1 MKDGL
6 YTDKRVYIIGGS
18 SGIGYAIA
26 KSVLSDGGAV
36 LLMARGEQR
45 LEEARQR
52 LVSSGFPR
60 EAIAIQPVDIAD
72 QEAVSAAV
80 GAAVQGSGPPDI
92 LINCAGMAYPDHVYT
107 MDGDLARQTIRV
119 NLLGTMNMVSALL
132 PHLRPGARIVNVS
145 SVAGFIGTYGYTAY
159 SASKFGIIGYS
170 QALRNELKPEGVT
183 VHVLCPPDTDTP
195 QLEAENKTKPPE
207 TFAISGNASLKSPES
222 VASALRRGLEKK
234 RFMIIAG
241 FDSRLIYLLTR
252 LFPSLVFFIMDRIVA
267 SSRKREGVSRR
278 FLHD

>member
-1 MKDGL
+1 MRVRI
-6 YTDKRVYIIGGS
+6 YTNRRVYITGGS

-26 KSVLSDGGAV
+26 QSVLSDGGEV
-36 LLMARGEQR
+36 LLLARGEQR

-52 LVSSGFPR
+52 LVSSGFSR
-60 EAIAIQPVDIAD
+60 EAIAIQPVDISD
-72 QEAVSAAV
+72 ESAVFDAV
-80 GAAVQGSGPPDI
+80 GDAVKSFGPADI

-107 MDGDLARQTIRV
+107 MDRKMAHQTIKV
-119 NLLGTMNMVSALL
+119 NLLGTMNMIGALL
-132 PHLRPGARIVNVS
+132 PHLKPGARIVNVS

-170 QALRNELKPEGVT
+170 QALRNELKPEGVA